1 MKKTILLIILIC
13 FGCDRSEKNEKS
25 FESIKNE
32 SSEDSKEYVESNN
45 EKIALL
51 AVAKDIPYDTL
62 KSILI
67 EYYTALNLI
76 DYFSNKKKTENIK
89 IESGEK
95 LIIKISDKFNL
106 PKRRVASLIYC
117 FHYEMLTQDDI
128 IQIEDDK
135 REEEEYE
142 EQENY

>member
-76 DYFSNKKKTENIK
+76 EPV
-89 IESGEK
+89 G
-95 LIIKISDKFNL
+95 
-106 PKRRVASLIYC
+106 C
-117 FHYEMLTQDDI
+117 
-128 IQIEDDK
+128 
-135 REEEEYE
+135 
-142 EQENY
+142 NYLR